1 MSEDK
6 LSVRIVVKKKHG
18 GGHHGGAWKVAYAD
32 FVTAMMALFIVLWI
46 VGQNNGVKQAIATYF
61 KDPTILAGGSGIH
74 TGQSQSP
81 SAPVLFPKPEATEI
95 SKALQ
100 EIQTQSASINREME
114 KLKTESIKIEKII
127 SSVPAFEKF
136 KDKINIS
143 VSSEGMKIEL
153 IENSQG
159 LFFDVG
165 STTVKPETIK
175 LLRLLAEEIGKL
187 PNQVIIEGHTDA
199 RPYITPGYSNWELS
213 TERAN
218 SARKLL
224 SENGLKK
231 DQIKEVR
238 GYADKFLK
246 HPDKPLDFA
255 NRRVNIIVAI
265 PKQPDDNKSTEGKIS
280 QQAK

>member
-6 LSVRIVVKKKHG
+6 HQIPVRIIVKKKHG

-46 VGQNNGVKQAIATYF
+46 VGQNNGVKQAIAAYF
-61 KDPTILAGGSGIH
+61 KDPTVFTGGSGMH

-81 SAPVLFPKPEATEI
+81 SAPVLFPKPEANDT

-100 EIQTQSASINREME
+100 AIQAQAALINREME
-114 KLKTESIKIEKII
+114 KLKTESVKIEKIV

-136 KDKINIS
+136 KDKIKIS
-143 VSSEGMKIEL
+143 VSKDGMKIEL
-153 IENSQG
+153 IEDSQG

-165 STTVKPETIK
+165 STKVKPETIR

-187 PNQVIIEGHTDA
+187 PNQVIIEGHTDS
-199 RPYITPGYSNWELS
+199 RPYVTPGYSNRELS

-218 SARKLL
+218 SAR
-224 SENGLKK
+224 
-231 DQIKEVR
+231 
-238 GYADKFLK
+238 
-246 HPDKPLDFA
+246 
-255 NRRVNIIVAI
+255 
-265 PKQPDDNKSTEGKIS
+265 
-280 QQAK
+280 